1 MNPVVSIIVPSYN
14 KELFIADTLYSVIN
28 QTYQHWELLIIDDVS
43 TDGTNDV
50 VNTIKQTDSRIIF
63 HLNDV
68 NRGANYSRNY
78 GLKIAKGKFIIF
90 LDADDVLE
98 KTCLEQRLKHI
109 ENTNLDFAVF
119 TMQVFLKKIG
129 DSTSMWKPNS
139 NKPLNDFLKHQLPWQ
154 TMQPIWR
161 KEFLI
166 NLGGFNEN
174 FSRMQDVELH
184 TRALLVKD
192 VLFKQVG
199 NSPDCY
205 YRIDENR
212 IELNAFEFMNRWI
225 DSALM
230 YAMRFESLD
239 LKHRKYLIGTIYEVF
254 LQTIYRLK
262 MSSITS
268 KEFDELENKLLHTQF
283 HLSKWKLVLFS
294 ASKFYNL
301 KLPRIPGV
309 NKVIKQLLYL
319 N

>member
-1 MNPVVSIIVPSYN
+1 LNPVISIIVPSYN
-14 KELFIADTLYSVIN
+14 KELYIAETIYSVIN
-28 QTYQHWELLIIDDVS
+28 QTFTHWELLVIDDVS

-63 HLNDV
+63 HVNDV

-98 KTCLEQRLKHI
+98 KSCLEHRLNFI
-109 ENTNLDFAVF
+109 ENAQLDFAVF
-119 TMQVFLKKIG
+119 SMQAFFIKIG
-129 DSTSMWKPNS
+129 DSNS
-139 NKPLNDFLKHQLPWQ
+139 IWIPRSNNPLQDFLKHQLPWQ

-161 KEFLI
+161 KDFLI
-166 NLGGFNEN
+166 HLGGFNED
-174 FSRMQDVELH
+174 FKRMQDVELH
-184 TRALLVKD
+184 TRALLVTD
-192 VLFKQVG
+192 VLFKQIV
-199 NSPDCY
+199 NAPDCY

-212 IELNAFEFMNRWI
+212 IELNAFQFMDRWI
-225 DSALM
+225 ESALM
-230 YAMRFESLD
+230 YAKCFESLD
-239 LKHRKYLIGTIYEVF
+239 LKHKKYLVGTIYEVF

-262 MSSITS
+262 RSSITS
-268 KEFDELENKLLHTQF
+268 KEFDELENKLLRTQF

-301 KLPRIPGV
+301 KLPRIPGI
-309 NKVIKQLLYL
+309 NKGIKNLLYF

>member
-1 MNPVVSIIVPSYN
+1 LNPVVSIIVPSYN
-14 KELFIADTLYSVIN
+14 KELFIADTLYSVIK
-28 QTYQHWELLIIDDVS
+28 QTYPHWELLIIDDVS
-43 TDGTNDV
+43 TDGTNNV
-50 VNTIKQTDSRIIF
+50 VDTIKQTDSRILF
-63 HLNDV
+63 YVNDV

-90 LDADDVLE
+90 LDADDLLE
-98 KTCLEQRLKHI
+98 KNCLEQRLKHI
-109 ENTNLDFAVF
+109 EHTSLDFVVF

-129 DSTSMWKPNS
+129 DYTSIWKPNS

-166 NLGGFNEN
+166 NLGGFNEK

-199 NSPDCY
+199 NAPDCY

-212 IELNAFEFMNRWI
+212 IELNAYQFMNRWI

-230 YAMRFESLD
+230 YAKRFESLD

-268 KEFDELENKLLHTQF
+268 KEFDEFENKLLHTQF

-301 KLPRIPGV
+301 KLPRIPGI

>member
-1 MNPVVSIIVPSYN
+1 MNPIISIIVPSYN
-14 KELFIADTLYSVIN
+14 KELYISETIYSVIN
-28 QTYQHWELLIIDDVS
+28 QTYAHWELLIIDDVS

-63 HLNDV
+63 HVNDV
-68 NRGANYSRNY
+68 NSGANFSRNY
-78 GLKIAKGKFIIF
+78 GLKKAKGKFIVF
-90 LDADDVLE
+90 LDADDILGQ
-98 KTCLEQRLKHI
+98 TCLEERLKHI
-109 ENTNLDFAVF
+109 ENTHLDFAVF
-119 TMQVFLKKIG
+119 TMQVFLKSIG
-129 DSTSMWKPNS
+129 DSASIWKPNAK
-139 NKPLNDFLKHQLPWQ
+139 NPLQEFLKHHLSWQ

-199 NSPDCY
+199 NVPDCY

-212 IELNAFEFMNRWI
+212 IELNAYEFMNRWI

-230 YAMRFESLD
+230 YAKCFESLD

-254 LQTIYRLK
+254 LQAIYRLK
-262 MSSITS
+262 ISSITS

-301 KLPRIPGV
+301 KLPRIPGI
-309 NKVIKQLLYL
+309 NKVMKQLLYL
-319 N
+319 S

>member
-1 MNPVVSIIVPSYN
+1 MNPIISIIVPSYN
-14 KELFIADTLYSVIN
+14 KELYIAETIFSVIK
-28 QTYQHWELLIIDDVS
+28 QTYPHWELLIIDDVS
-43 TDGTNDV
+43 TDATNDV

-98 KTCLEQRLKHI
+98 KNCLEQRLKHI

-119 TMQVFLKKIG
+119 TMQVFLKNIG
-129 DSTSMWKPNS
+129 DFTSIWKPNS

-154 TMQPIWR
+154 TMQPIWK

-166 NLGGFNEN
+166 HLGGFNED

-184 TRALLVKD
+184 TRALLVKG
-192 VLFKQVG
+192 VSFKQIVKA
-199 NSPDCY
+199 PDCY
-205 YRIDENR
+205 YRIDDNR
-212 IELNAFEFMNRWI
+212 IELNAYQFMNRWI
-225 DSALM
+225 ESALM
-230 YAMRFESLD
+230 YAKCFESLD
-239 LKHRKYLIGTIYEVF
+239 SKHRKYLIGTIYEVF

-262 MSSITS
+262 ISSITS
-268 KEFDELENKLLHTQF
+268 NQFDELENKLLHTQF

-301 KLPRIPGV
+301 KLPRIPGI
-309 NKVIKQLLYL
+309 NKVIKKLLYL

>member
-1 MNPVVSIIVPSYN
+1 MNPVISIIVPSYN
-14 KELFIADTLYSVIN
+14 KELYIAETIYSVIN
-28 QTYQHWELLIIDDVS
+28 QTFTHWELLVIDDVS

-63 HLNDV
+63 HVNDV

-98 KTCLEQRLKHI
+98 KSCLEHRLNFI
-109 ENTNLDFAVF
+109 EIAHLDFAVF
-119 TMQVFLKKIG
+119 SMQVFLKKIG
-129 DSTSMWKPNS
+129 DYTSIWKPNS

-166 NLGGFNEN
+166 NLGGFNEK

-192 VLFKQVG
+192 VLFKQIV
-199 NSPDCY
+199 NAPDCY

-212 IELNAFEFMNRWI
+212 IELNAYQFMDRWI
-225 DSALM
+225 ESALM
-230 YAMRFESLD
+230 YAKCFESLD
-239 LKHRKYLIGTIYEVF
+239 LKHKKYLVGTIYEVF

-262 MSSITS
+262 RSSITS
-268 KEFDELENKLLHTQF
+268 KEFDELENKLLRTQF

-301 KLPRIPGV
+301 KLPRIPGI

>member
-1 MNPVVSIIVPSYN
+1 MNSVVSIIVPSYN
-14 KELFIADTLYSVIN
+14 KELFIADTLYSVIK
-28 QTYQHWELLIIDDVS
+28 QTYPHWELLIIDDVS
-43 TDGTNDV
+43 TDGTNNV
-50 VNTIKQTDSRIIF
+50 VNTIKQTDSRILF
-63 HLNDV
+63 HVNDV

-90 LDADDVLE
+90 LDADDLLE
-98 KTCLEQRLKHI
+98 KNCLEQRLKHI
-109 ENTNLDFAVF
+109 EHTSLDFVVF
-119 TMQVFLKKIG
+119 TMQVFLKKI
-129 DSTSMWKPNS
+129 DDYTSIWKPNS

-199 NSPDCY
+199 NVPDCY

-212 IELNAFEFMNRWI
+212 IELNAYEFMNRWI

-230 YAMRFESLD
+230 YAKRFESLD
-239 LKHRKYLIGTIYEVF
+239 LKYRKYLIGTIYEVF

-301 KLPRIPGV
+301 KLPRIPGI